1 MTPAEIVKALRE
13 ECKTCSENSVCEN
26 GVNLAGLYCANKDA
40 ASLIERLT
48 AENTALREGASLG
61 KAKRPQ
67 KKAYEKSI
75 EFLRAL
81 TDGQSDEI
89 KSLRRE
95 LEGKDMVIILAQRK
109 QAEAEAERDA
119 LREKQRWIPVTERL
133 PEERALVN
141 VVWVNRAPEP
151 YYEKIKGV
159 PFSDTAC
166 FYRGRWYWASPVVL
180 DLLAEYGEDE
190 PDSVD
195 EAVEIT
201 HWLPL
206 PEAPEEGEKA

>member
-1 MTPAEIVKALRE
+1 MTDKEIIRALRICATHKDKGCGLCPQRKYVRCTE
-13 ECKTCSENSVCEN
+13 R
-26 GVNLAGLYCANKDA
+26 LADEAITM
-40 ASLIERLT
+40 IERLT
-48 AENTALREGASLG
+48 TENTALREGASLG

-95 LEGKDMVIILAQRK
+95 LEGNDMVIALAQRK

-119 LREKQRWIPVTERL
+119 LLEYAKLFTGCDTCKNCAVCVKPGTDVAHWCDRCEEKCRCYGCGGDHWE
-133 PEERALVN
+133 
-141 VVWVNRAPEP
+141 W
-151 YYEKIKGV
+151 
-159 PFSDTAC
+159 
-166 FYRGRWYWASPVVL
+166 RG
-180 DLLAEYGEDE
+180 
-190 PDSVD
+190 
-195 EAVEIT
+195 
-201 HWLPL
+201 L